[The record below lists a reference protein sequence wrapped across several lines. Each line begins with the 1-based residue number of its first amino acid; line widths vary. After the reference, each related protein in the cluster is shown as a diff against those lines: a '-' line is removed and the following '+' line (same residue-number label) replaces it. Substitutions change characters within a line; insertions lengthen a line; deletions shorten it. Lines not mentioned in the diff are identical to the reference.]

1 MNIFS
6 GVIFLMEEEENDINL
21 VFRNLELK
29 KIDILSGIANFEE
42 ELLNEI

>member
-21 VFRNLELK
+21 VFRNLEFK
-29 KIDILSGIANFEE
+29 KIDILSGIVNFEK
-42 ELLNEI
+42 EL